1 MTRAE
6 FAQIQLGICAAYPK
20 AKMLDSDEA
29 MEVWF
34 KLLED
39 LDYKVVHNAV
49 MEHISTSVFPP
60 SVAEIRQKCAQR
72 LNPIVTDWGE
82 AWGEVQRAIRKY
94 GSYREEEAL
103 ESLSGLTAVAVRRMG
118 FKNLCMSE
126 NTVADRAHFQRIYEG
141 MVKEEQ
147 NSLQLPEF
155 VRTEKQMMIES
166 NTKPAPLL
174 ENKEQETGSG
184 GAIPE
189 KQENKGMSEYVESLL
204 DGLRRKMGVR

>member
-1 MTRAE
+1 MTYQKFDLIRA
-6 FAQIQLGICAAYPK
+6 AIKAAYPNANIMPDAYSIK
-20 AKMLDSDEA
+20 L
-29 MEVWF
+29 WF
-34 KLLED
+34 RLLGD
-39 LDYKVVHNAV
+39 LDYEVVEGALL
-49 MEHISTSVFPP
+49 EHISTSVFPP